1 MSITSEQIKLE
12 DDESLVIDL
21 SVIAGAIRQ
30 NLLKI
35 IATALLVAALGAVYA
50 FTVYQEKYVSEGTLL
65 FNPSELPN
73 VVSEINTQSHFLEGA
88 STTAS
93 NPFKNQ
99 EELLKS
105 TMLAKRTLAAIRKEG
120 IELPI
125 KKPGQLLDKVLKS
138 EHVNNTDFI
147 RVTATSSL
155 PSVSQKIANA
165 YMDSYLAIIHEISY
179 APLMHQKQLYEKQ
192 LAQVN
197 DDVHSLNTTLQRYQE
212 QYGIVDIS
220 MESQSKVTQQ
230 ENIRQELKKSEV
242 ELAEKKAES
251 AQLYSQLKMKPNDL
265 ALAIQSVAGGQDL
278 QLAQLQEKLHAA
290 QEDYNTKA
298 LVYAPTNPDMKQLAE
313 KIAILNKQILDQQI
327 LTIGNAPKAK
337 SLLIKD
343 PLRAEMVNRLA
354 MREAEISALNRKRAT
369 LDVQYQG
376 MMGELKDI
384 PRQQLEY
391 ARLKFDK
398 QHKETLQSL
407 LQDKLAEVK
416 IQEAAVQ
423 KKLMVID
430 PPSLPDAPLF
440 PNRVHIVL
448 LAAAVGLAVA
458 SLMTGAIA
466 VWKPKI
472 ATAESIETLL
482 NLPVLSV
489 IPWLPERQWQTYRK
503 RKTLEVLSAPSD
515 SEIVKSYQSLALN
528 LKLQRNATG
537 KNALAVSA
545 LFDESGQSFI
555 LANLALC
562 LAQSGERVVLIDT
575 NLKQPRLHQLFGH
588 GLSYEHGLTE
598 VINSLAEY
606 SSKRQNSTPQEL
618 LPLVQ
623 SNLFPSG
630 IHPQLLY
637 LNAGVVLDNTF
648 EFLNSKG
655 FSALVSTLKQH
666 YDWVLFDAPP
676 LLDDLDTSVLL
687 AYLDGLLLCV
697 ERDSD
702 EEQLRQARQ
711 KVHRMNSNI
720 LGCIL
725 RGE

>member
-1 MSITSEQIKLE
+1 
-12 DDESLVIDL
+12 
-21 SVIAGAIRQ
+21 
-30 NLLKI
+30 
-35 IATALLVAALGAVYA
+35 
-50 FTVYQEKYVSEGTLL
+50 
-65 FNPSELPN
+65 
-73 VVSEINTQSHFLEGA
+73 
-88 STTAS
+88 
-93 NPFKNQ
+93 
-99 EELLKS
+99 
-105 TMLAKRTLAAIRKEG
+105 
-120 IELPI
+120 
-125 KKPGQLLDKVLKS
+125 
-138 EHVNNTDFI
+138 
-147 RVTATSSL
+147 
-155 PSVSQKIANA
+155 
-165 YMDSYLAIIHEISY
+165 
-179 APLMHQKQLYEKQ
+179 
-192 LAQVN
+192 
-197 DDVHSLNTTLQRYQE
+197 
-212 QYGIVDIS
+212 
-220 MESQSKVTQQ
+220 
-230 ENIRQELKKSEV
+230 
-242 ELAEKKAES
+242 
-251 AQLYSQLKMKPNDL
+251 
-265 ALAIQSVAGGQDL
+265 
-278 QLAQLQEKLHAA
+278 
-290 QEDYNTKA
+290 
-298 LVYAPTNPDMKQLAE
+298 
-313 KIAILNKQILDQQI
+313 
-327 LTIGNAPKAK
+327 
-337 SLLIKD
+337 
-343 PLRAEMVNRLA
+343 
-354 MREAEISALNRKRAT
+354 
-369 LDVQYQG
+369 
-376 MMGELKDI
+376 
-384 PRQQLEY
+384 
-391 ARLKFDK
+391 
-398 QHKETLQSL
+398 
-407 LQDKLAEVK
+407 
-416 IQEAAVQ
+416 
-423 KKLMVID
+423 
-430 PPSLPDAPLF
+430 
-440 PNRVHIVL
+440 
-448 LAAAVGLAVA
+448 
-458 SLMTGAIA
+458 
-466 VWKPKI
+466 
-472 ATAESIETLL
+472 
-482 NLPVLSV
+482 LPVLSV

-720 LGCIL
+720 IGCIL